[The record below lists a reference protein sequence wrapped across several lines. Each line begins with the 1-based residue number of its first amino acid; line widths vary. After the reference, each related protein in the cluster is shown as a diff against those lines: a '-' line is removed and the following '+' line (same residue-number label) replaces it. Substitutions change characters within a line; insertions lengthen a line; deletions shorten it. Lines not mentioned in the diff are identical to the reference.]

1 MRFGKIILWCLAFV
15 ALGCTPDKPAP
26 PPPVVT
32 EPEPV
37 VTVPEPVVPPLD
49 TALDQVARYV
59 AGLPQAHSGPYSAL
73 EQEPGWQTF
82 KAEMDSGW
90 AKMNR
95 SRLDS
100 MRAWRVREV
109 APKLKDSLWL
119 FYPFSGPDF
128 LHAHVLFPDAQGYIM
143 AALEPVTQV
152 PDLLSLEQKQRG
164 MFLDTLGNSLR
175 DVMSKSFFLTLNMR
189 KHFRYIRGVLPV
201 FFFFLTRT
209 GHEMM
214 GLDFLVLDSV
224 GRETLVPFR
233 ELAGRSTQG
242 FRLAFRPAGGGKTR
256 DLYYFSTDISDR
268 GMATKQSG
276 LESFVQSRR
285 PHNTFLKSASYLMHN
300 DWFSNIRS
308 LIVSG
313 SAALVQD
320 DTGIPYTFL
329 KRQYN
334 GWMYGQYVRPV
345 RPFHER
351 DKQPDLDSAFRTS
364 AKPLPFSLGY
374 HWTTKQQ
381 NYMLFTRRK

>member
-1 MRFGKIILWCLAFV
+1 MNSGKLFIPLLAGVLF
-15 ALGCTPDKPAP
+15 ACAPEKPALP
-26 PPPVVT
+26 PPP
-32 EPEPV
+32 PAPV
-37 VTVPEPVVPPLD
+37 PVEVVPEPVVPARD
-49 TALDQVARYV
+49 TALDQVARFV
-59 AGLPQAHSGPYSAL
+59 AGMPQTEDSPYSFL
-73 EQEPGWQTF
+73 EQEPAWQKF
-82 KAEMDSGW
+82 KADMDSGW

-95 SRLDS
+95 ARLDS
-100 MRAWRVREV
+100 MRAWRDREV

-152 PDLLSLEQKQRG
+152 PDLLSLESQQRG

-175 DVMSKSFFLTLNMR
+175 DVMGKSFFLTLNMR

-201 FFFFLTRT
+201 FFFFLART
-209 GHEMM
+209 DHEMM
-214 GLDFLVLDSV
+214 GLDFLVLDSA
-224 GRETLVPFR
+224 GNEKLVPFR
-233 ELAGRSTQG
+233 ELSGQATQG
-242 FRLAFRPAGGGKTR
+242 FRLAFRPAGGGKIR
-256 DLYYFSTDISDR
+256 DIYYFSTDISDR
-268 GMATKQSG
+268 GISSKKSG
-276 LESFVQSRR
+276 LVSFVESRR

-320 DTGIPYTFL
+320 DTGIPYAFL

-334 GWMYGQYVRPV
+334 GWMYGEYVRPV

-351 DKQPDLDSAFRTS
+351 DKQPDLDSAFRIS
-364 AKPLPFSLGY
+364 ARSLPFSLGY

-381 NYMLFTRRK
+381 NYMLFTRKY